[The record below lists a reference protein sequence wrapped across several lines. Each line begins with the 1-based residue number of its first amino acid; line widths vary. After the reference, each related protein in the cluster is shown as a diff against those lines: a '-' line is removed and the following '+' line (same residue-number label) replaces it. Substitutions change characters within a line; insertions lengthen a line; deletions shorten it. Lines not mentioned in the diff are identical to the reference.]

1 MGLLGYN
8 MNEIRKKVKD
18 VFKNDEYYLV
28 TLKHNDIKSD
38 LFKWLIVGGYYY
50 TADSARSFIINF
62 SKKGIYEKE
71 ISNSI
76 NGDFVLMPWHEIKGF
91 ELVEKKNKAIL
102 KIVHLGKKVAY
113 EIPFKGRL
121 FSDNI
126 ENLSLL
132 KEFDWNRVE

>member
-1 MGLLGYN
+1 
-8 MNEIRKKVKD
+8 
-18 VFKNDEYYLV
+18 
-28 TLKHNDIKSD
+28 
-38 LFKWLIVGGYYY
+38 
-50 TADSARSFIINF
+50 
-62 SKKGIYEKE
+62 
-71 ISNSI
+71 
-76 NGDFVLMPWHEIKGF
+76 MPWHEIKGF

-121 FSDNI
+121 FLDNI